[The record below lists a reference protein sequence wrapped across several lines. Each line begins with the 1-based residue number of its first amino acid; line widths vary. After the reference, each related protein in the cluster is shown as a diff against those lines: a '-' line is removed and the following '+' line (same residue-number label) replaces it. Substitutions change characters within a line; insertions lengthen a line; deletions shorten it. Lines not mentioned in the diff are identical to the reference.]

1 MINRRKSLSTAAKII
16 LALLIAAFVL
26 LIVCLVGRYGWKL
39 LGFRACE
46 SAGIDRVT
54 VTDGQVEITGFNPSF
69 FPSGFLGYYAE
80 ETDGKLFV
88 GFRFSRIFGLW
99 ETGDFQ
105 IRIPTQSKITQVYI
119 KTGQAEYLIW
129 SEEESP

>member
-1 MINRRKSLSTAAKII
+1 MNRRKSLSTAAKII
-16 LALLIAAFVL
+16 LALLVAASVL
-26 LIVCLVGRYGWKL
+26 LIVCLIGRYGWKL

-54 VTDGQVEITGFNPSF
+54 VTDGQVEIIGFDSSS

-88 GFRFSRIFGLW
+88 GFRFSQIFGLF

-119 KTGQAEYLIW
+119 KTGQTEYLIW
-129 SEEESP
+129 SEADSP